1 MLTIYVVSYKDQRKD
16 FLKERKDKISWGYI
30 LEIEF
35 HIISSEIDSYLAVLR
50 IRTIQTQVIQSG
62 GTIGQQNAVQREAF
76 QSRGRQT
83 FVRRHKTVRA
93 LAQFSNLNFGFLVIS
108 NLKFERVHIDLVK
121 VQWQI
126 IKKIAID
133 EVRNIYLYFIFTSL
147 VSLSVLRQAWR
158 TLVFGFLVL
167 LCASKK
173 LLGSVR
179 IRTPLQLKLRS
190 NQPVL
195 EMAPIY
201 KIR

>member
-1 MLTIYVVSYKDQRKD
+1 MLTTYVVSYKDQRKD

-126 IKKIAID
+126 IKTID
-133 EVRNIYLYFIFTSL
+133 RDRWGKKHISLFYIYL
-147 VSLSVLRQAWR
+147 
-158 TLVFGFLVL
+158 FGILIGAE
-167 LCASKK
+167 ASMKNSG
-173 LLGSVR
+173 LWISGASMRLEEASR
-179 IRTPLQLKLRS
+179 ICQDQDASPT
-190 NQPVL
+190 
-195 EMAPIY
+195 
-201 KIR
+201 

>member
-1 MLTIYVVSYKDQRKD
+1 MLTTYVVSYKDQRKD
-16 FLKERKDKISWGYI
+16 FLKERKDKISWEYI

-133 EVRNIYLYFIFTSL
+133 EVRNISLFYIYL
-147 VSLSVLRQAWR
+147 
-158 TLVFGFLVL
+158 FGILIGAE
-167 LCASKK
+167 ASMKNSG
-173 LLGSVR
+173 LWISGASMRLEEASR
-179 IRTPLQLKLRS
+179 ICQDQDASPT
-190 NQPVL
+190 
-195 EMAPIY
+195 
-201 KIR
+201 